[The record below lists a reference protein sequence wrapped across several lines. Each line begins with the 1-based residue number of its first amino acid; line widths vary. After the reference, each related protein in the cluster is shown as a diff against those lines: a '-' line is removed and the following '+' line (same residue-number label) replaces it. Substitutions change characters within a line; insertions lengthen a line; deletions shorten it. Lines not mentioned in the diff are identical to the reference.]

1 MPKVKST
8 GYKKGMYHAIFE
20 HKKKQLFVIY
30 WNVDESQDNYNFK
43 VNVVP
48 YVENKGDKHDGF
60 SQRADEKDKTTD
72 TSNPTS

>member
-30 WNVDESQDNYNFK
+30 WQVDESKENYDFK
-43 VNVVP
+43 VHVAP
-48 YVENKGDKHDGF
+48 YVEKEGDKHDGF
-60 SQRADEKDKTTD
+60 SERADEENEVTD
-72 TSNPTS
+72 SSNPTS